1 MQLEKQPAPINN
13 FKACQL
19 FATSKARWKKLL
31 AENYSEHATEVKII
45 KEIIAHGYVDLF
57 SDWFLDQSLFSEN
70 LEFDN
75 EIYRAHD

>member
-1 MQLEKQPAPINN
+1 MQLEQQPAPIKN

-19 FATSKARWKKLL
+19 FVSSKSRWLKLL
-31 AENYSEHATEVKII
+31 AENYSEHATDVKII
-45 KEIIAHGYVDLF
+45 KEIIANGYVDLF
-57 SDWFLDQSLFSEN
+57 SDWFLDQTLFSEN